1 MRISELHTIF
11 LFAIRLINLHMV
23 ATLLVGIVLLA
34 ASFAAS
40 ASVRS
45 FLVSFGTAFVL
56 GMLVCL
62 LDSKTKGI
70 ADLFKPGM
78 LVVSLFFAVV
88 FHGLVSVVRLVRMGT
103 AYRYAILLVCAVVF
117 PILMFLKM
125 GKQIEATNIIINV
138 VVFSLMITIIYFVS
152 SRIQIGKSGNAA
164 TN

>member
-1 MRISELHTIF
+1 
-11 LFAIRLINLHMV
+11 MV
-23 ATLLVGIVLLA
+23 ATLLVSIVLLA

-45 FLVSFGTAFVL
+45 FLVSFGTAFAL

-62 LDSKTKGI
+62 LDSKTKGVG
-70 ADLFKPGM
+70 DLFKPGM

-88 FHGLVSVVRLVRMGT
+88 FHGLVSMVRLVRMGT

-125 GKQIEATNIIINV
+125 GKEIETANLIFNA
-138 VVFSLMITIIYFVS
+138 VVFSMMIAIVYFVS
-152 SRIQIGKSGNAA
+152 SRIQISKSSNTA